1 MNNDAI
7 SRSAVLPALVNH
19 NDGYL
24 MYCDWHDSV
33 KECQSAIDSIPAINA
48 VPVVHY
54 QDTGS
59 TVIKA
64 EDINEWQDRIIID
77 EGESHSCAI
86 YYKENENTVDVV
98 RCRDCKHWVPCH
110 GKELEGHMYCEWAGW
125 LVGENAYCVYGERK
139 GHADNYP
146 SGEQ

>member
-64 EDINEWQDRIIID
+64 EDINEWQDRIILD

-98 RCRDCKHWVPCH
+98 RCRDCKNYDGGHWCA
-110 GKELEGHMYCEWAGW
+110 ELDRGTSEEFFCA
-125 LVGENAYCVYGERK
+125 CGERK